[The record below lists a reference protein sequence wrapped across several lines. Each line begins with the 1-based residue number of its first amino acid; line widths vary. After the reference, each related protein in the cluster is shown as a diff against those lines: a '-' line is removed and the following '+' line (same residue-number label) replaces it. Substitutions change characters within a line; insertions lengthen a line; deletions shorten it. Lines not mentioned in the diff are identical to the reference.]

1 MYQAQV
7 FMEYKYIQDVV
18 VILNWICWLHSAEKQ
33 LGYKLSTEADR
44 FQLNL
49 RDSPVSQIT
58 KWYTVMPEDKFAKI
72 FEGKYS
78 EHIQYI
84 PIFWKS
90 QFQNIQVFEILEPKV
105 RPERGGGSP
114 MLCAKILLFI
124 NFHSI
129 LPFLFN
135 LQIRISVVD

>member
-1 MYQAQV
+1 
-7 FMEYKYIQDVV
+7 MEYKYIYNVV
-18 VILNWICWLHSAEKQ
+18 VTLNWICWLHSAEKQ

-49 RDSPVSQIT
+49 QDSLVSQIT
-58 KWYTVMPEDKFAKI
+58 KWYTVMPENKFAI

-90 QFQNIQVFEILEPKV
+90 
-105 RPERGGGSP
+105 
-114 MLCAKILLFI
+114 
-124 NFHSI
+124 
-129 LPFLFN
+129 
-135 LQIRISVVD
+135 